1 MEHQKILNLLNEPSD
16 SKFVARKWSIVNDLP
31 NVNYG
36 VGNEI
41 IYNTE
46 ILKFSLYND
55 AYTLLRSDITVTAAP
70 RTYVSFKNCA
80 LFTKFITKIDST
92 KIDDVEGLNFV
103 MPIYNLIEYS
113 SNYSKTTGSL
123 WF

>member
-36 VGNEI
+36 VGKEI

-55 AYTLLRSDITVTAAP
+55 AYILVRSDITVTAAP
-70 RTYVSFKNCA
+70 GTYVSFKNCA
-80 LFTKFITKIDST
+80 PFTKFITKINSP
-92 KIDDVEGLNFV
+92 KIDDAEGLNFV